1 MELVFFT
8 SVTMLCILLSTLL
21 TPCAYSLQIQVQP
34 WSKVA
39 AKKEV
44 QVSQLHAL
52 PRKLRLTEIEAT
64 VVGQE
69 GQDSAPNHK
78 KQPNQNVLA
87 AGTKP
92 LIHKEEE
99 EGVEVKH
106 RSSSGTWQEWM
117 ESDDEDTSAF
127 FTMDYSKVRRRRPI
141 HNKSLKPKGVKV
153 AAAATP

>member
-1 MELVFFT
+1 MT
-8 SVTMLCILLSTLL
+8 S
-21 TPCAYSLQIQVQP
+21 
-34 WSKVA
+34 
-39 AKKEV
+39 
-44 QVSQLHAL
+44 
-52 PRKLRLTEIEAT
+52 
-64 VVGQE
+64 
-69 GQDSAPNHK
+69 
-78 KQPNQNVLA
+78 
-87 AGTKP
+87 GTKP
-92 LIHKEEE
+92 LIHKEEEE

>member
-1 MELVFFT
+1 MELVFST

-21 TPCAYSLQIQVQP
+21 TPCAYSLQIHVQP

-44 QVSQLHAL
+44 QVSQFHAL

-78 KQPNQNVLA
+78 KQPKQNVLA

-92 LIHKEEE
+92 LIHKEE

-117 ESDDEDTSAF
+117 ESNDEDTSAF